1 HIQIARRE
9 FHGEG
14 KRTWRRRKTS
24 RFREADAWEASIR
37 DGAFVIILR
46 NGVTR
51 KGKAEA
57 KSEPGS
63 TSRDRGSGLFPRARL
78 PSRVDGGVRG
88 RRFHCFGFPRM

>member
-1 HIQIARRE
+1 MDSDQALVENQDERRHIQIARRE

-46 NGVTR
+46 NG
-51 KGKAEA
+51 
-57 KSEPGS
+57 
-63 TSRDRGSGLFPRARL
+63 
-78 PSRVDGGVRG
+78 
-88 RRFHCFGFPRM
+88 